1 MKLPRS
7 FFADPKNV
15 GIIPIFQNKRLY
27 KCNTFEECVT
37 LSCTNCRITRSFHSH
52 LPETKEELNRCRMLH
67 ICETFRPGENLH
79 NYYFKLWYNVTYTR
93 PLTRLLCFRTDTQE
107 PLMHFSLFIIGM

>member
-1 MKLPRS
+1 MNLPRS

-15 GIIPIFQNKRLY
+15 GIVPIFQNKRLH
-27 KCNTFEECVT
+27 KCTTFEDCIA
-37 LSCTNCRITRSFHSH
+37 LLCSCSGITRSFHSH
-52 LPETKEELNRCRMLH
+52 LPETKEDLNHCRRSH

-79 NYYFKLWYNVTYTR
+79 NYYFKLWYNESYTQ

-107 PLMHFSLFIIGM
+107 PYMHFALFTVGM